1 MKKVISLILSVAM
14 LLSIVSVVDFS
25 AFADVKTGKCGD
37 NVTYSLDTETGVLT
51 ISGTGK
57 MTDYSAE
64 DCPFNSKTYKSVIIE
79 SGVTSIGNEAFYGCT
94 SLTSVTIPDS
104 VTSIGSYVFYKCTRL
119 TSVTIPDSVTSIGDY
134 EFYNCTSLTS
144 VTIGNSVTSIGDWA
158 FSGCY
163 FTSENFVNNSNV
175 ELDDSSKP
183 TIVDTDAGGFCI
195 KDNELVNMR
204 PTYAIGE
211 VTTQNSVI
219 SIGYNAFEYCTSL
232 TSVTIPDS
240 VTSIGNS
247 TFYNCTSLKSIEVSE
262 NNKNYVS
269 VDGILFN
276 KDKSELITYPAGK
289 TDSEYVI
296 PNSVT
301 SIDSSAF
308 ENCTSL
314 TSVTIPDSVTSIG
327 GSAFFNCTS
336 LASVTIGNSVTSID
350 SSEFKNC
357 TSLTSV
363 TIPNSVTSIG
373 DSAFYNCTS
382 LTSVT
387 IPNTVTSIGDSAFYN
402 CTSLT
407 GVTIP
412 NSVTS
417 IDSSAFEYCTS
428 LSSVTI
434 PNSVTSIASYAF
446 YKTAYYND
454 ESNWDNGVLYIS
466 DCLIDTNYNFDSI
479 TDYIIKDG
487 TRIIANC
494 AFEDCTSLTSV
505 TIPNSVTSIG
515 SNAFYNTAYFKDKLN
530 WENGVLYLSNY
541 LIKATP
547 TNNDYTIKKGTILI
561 SDSAFRGCTSL
572 TSIIISDGVTSIGEY
587 AFSGC
592 TSLTSVTI
600 PDSVTSIGDCAFDE
614 CKNLTDIYY
623 SGTKKEWKAM
633 KAMKAMSYSN
643 YILSCAVIHCSD
655 GFLCNNKT
663 VIVDKVKYILKDENN
678 ACVDGYVGNSTSVSI
693 PDKITVYGFDTPVT
707 DIKAWTLDNLTDVYF
722 TGTKAQWIELTGG
735 NCYFNY
741 IVHCSD
747 GAIFRDITV
756 TIDNVEYELRDDN
769 TAVIIGYVGK
779 LTAIDIPE
787 TISYK
792 NEKLK
797 TVSVDFGVFNNCSS
811 LTDVYYTGTKEQW
824 NKINFNE
831 NNEYLT
837 SSVIHCSDGVIFNNK
852 SVIVDD
858 VKYII
863 LDENNAY
870 VDCYTG
876 NSSSIKISDKITL
889 YDIEIPVTSI
899 GEEAFYGC
907 KSSTTITIPKSIT
920 YISDDA
926 FENCGFIN
934 VKYEGTTKE
943 FLKIRNIENNKAL
956 IIGRHYDVFNFNSF
970 DVPCKQS
977 KHLDVSNYLYSFI
990 PDLISKRSKEN
1001 NEDVLIKNGD
1011 IYVDGVN
1018 VGKLDIYYSYFSN
1031 CYCDDPY
1038 GESCYESDYERLH
1051 RASIYIQEEY
1061 TDDDGAISYID
1072 ICHNEFKIN
1081 FSNDSD
1087 YNESDKQYVNDFV
1100 KKLTLAKP
1108 QYYEMDYEEYTNEL
1122 FNGND
1127 IFNYIDKCASKYY
1140 NSLIDDPTIKVTVGS
1155 GAGCIEGGINPGY
1168 CEGGA
1173 NLAVFKNN
1181 VFYGEYYLK
1190 NEYDENGCK
1199 IWSEGFIPVLIIPDS
1214 IANDEIESYILQKV
1228 KKDYEGRQNFKF
1240 NAISK
1245 GAVENGLPVEDGYTL
1260 KTNYADV
1267 DSIIIARRSNT
1278 QKPSTPAEKPTA
1290 PTTPTQ
1296 PPQPSQPSTTP
1307 NTPTPTQPTALVQP
1321 TPAPTQPTAPAQAV
1335 KKPKS
1340 TSIKK
1345 AKGSKKAVALE
1356 WKKVSG
1362 VNGYQIQVAT
1372 DKKFK
1377 KNKKTVN
1384 IKKQKTTKTTVKK
1397 LKAKKK
1403 YYVRIRTYKIV
1414 NGKKVYSSW
1423 SKVKSVK
1430 TK

>member
-1 MKKVISLILSVAM
+1 MKKVISLFLSLAM

-25 AFADVKTGKCGD
+25 AYADVQRGSCGD

-51 ISGTGK
+51 ISGTGD
-57 MTDYSAE
+57 MYYG
-64 DCPFNSKTYKSVIIE
+64 PFYENTNIKSVIIE
-79 SGVTSIGNEAFYGCT
+79 SGVTSIGDEAFSGCRSLT
-94 SLTSVTIPDS
+94 NVTIPDSVTSIGDSAFYNCASLTSVTIPDS
-104 VTSIGSYVFYKCTRL
+104 VTSIGDDAFY
-119 TSVTIPDSVTSIGDY
+119 
-134 EFYNCTSLTS
+134 
-144 VTIGNSVTSIGDWA
+144 
-158 FSGCY
+158 GCY

-211 VTTQNSVI
+211 ITIPDSVTSI
-219 SIGYNAFEYCTSL
+219 SDYAFNDCTSL

-240 VTSIGNS
+240 VTSIDDW
-247 TFYNCTSLKSIEVSE
+247 TFSSCTSLTSIEVSG
-262 NNKNYVS
+262 NNKNYS
-269 VDGILFN
+269 SADGVLFN

-301 SIDSSAF
+301 RIGRYAFSGCKSLTSITIPDSVTSIGSSAFFDCVSLKSIEVSGNNKNYSSADGVLFNKDKTELITYPAGKTDSEYVIPNSVTSIGYSAF

-314 TSVTIPDSVTSIG
+314 TSVTIPDSVTSIDY
-327 GSAFFNCTS
+327 SAFENCTS
-336 LASVTIGNSVTSID
+336 LTSVTIPNDVTSIGYGV
-350 SSEFKNC
+350 FQGC

-363 TIPNSVTSIG
+363 TIPNSVTSI
-373 DSAFYNCTS
+373 DYSAFYN
-382 LTSVT
+382 
-387 IPNTVTSIGDSAFYN
+387 
-402 CTSLT
+402 
-407 GVTIP
+407 
-412 NSVTS
+412 
-417 IDSSAFEYCTS
+417 
-428 LSSVTI
+428 
-434 PNSVTSIASYAF
+434 
-446 YKTAYYND
+446 TAYYND
-454 ESNWDNGVLYIS
+454 KSNWDKGVLYIS
-466 DCLIDTNYNFDSI
+466 DCLIDTNYNFDST

-487 TRIIANC
+487 TRIIADYALSHCDN
-494 AFEDCTSLTSV
+494 LTSV
-505 TIPNSVTSIG
+505 IIPNSVTSIG
-515 SNAFYNTAYFKDKLN
+515 DSAFSDCTSLKSVTIGNSVTSIGSSAFYNTAYYNDKSN
-530 WENGVLYLSNY
+530 WDKGVLYLSNC
-541 LIKATP
+541 LID
-547 TNNDYTIKKGTILI
+547 TNDDFDSTTDYTIKDGTRFIADSVFSNCDNLI
-561 SDSAFRGCTSL
+561 
-572 TSIIISDGVTSIGEY
+572 
-587 AFSGC
+587 
-592 TSLTSVTI
+592 SVTI
-600 PDSVTSIGDCAFDE
+600 PNSVKSLGDNAFGSV
-614 CKNLTDIYY
+614 KKVIYNGTD
-623 SGTKKEWKAM
+623 
-633 KAMKAMSYSN
+633 
-643 YILSCAVIHCSD
+643 
-655 GFLCNNKT
+655 
-663 VIVDKVKYILKDENN
+663 
-678 ACVDGYVGNSTSVSI
+678 
-693 PDKITVYGFDTPVT
+693 
-707 DIKAWTLDNLTDVYF
+707 
-722 TGTKAQWIELTGG
+722 
-735 NCYFNY
+735 
-741 IVHCSD
+741 
-747 GAIFRDITV
+747 
-756 TIDNVEYELRDDN
+756 
-769 TAVIIGYVGK
+769 
-779 LTAIDIPE
+779 
-787 TISYK
+787 
-792 NEKLK
+792 
-797 TVSVDFGVFNNCSS
+797 
-811 LTDVYYTGTKEQW
+811 
-824 NKINFNE
+824 
-831 NNEYLT
+831 
-837 SSVIHCSDGVIFNNK
+837 
-852 SVIVDD
+852 
-858 VKYII
+858 
-863 LDENNAY
+863 
-870 VDCYTG
+870 
-876 NSSSIKISDKITL
+876 
-889 YDIEIPVTSI
+889 
-899 GEEAFYGC
+899 
-907 KSSTTITIPKSIT
+907 
-920 YISDDA
+920 
-926 FENCGFIN
+926 
-934 VKYEGTTKE
+934 KE
-943 FLKIRNIENNKAL
+943 FFEIENIENNKAL
-956 IIGRHYDVFNFNSF
+956 IIGRHYDVFSFNSF

-977 KHLDVSNYLYSFI
+977 EHLDVSNYLYSFI
-990 PDLISKRSKEN
+990 PDLISKRSKEY

-1051 RASIYIQEEY
+1051 SASIYIQEEY
-1061 TDDDGAISYID
+1061 TDDDGAISYRD
-1072 ICHNEFKIN
+1072 ICHYEFKIN

-1214 IANDEIESYILQKV
+1214 IADDEIESYILQKV

-1245 GAVENGLPVEDGYTL
+1245 GAVENGLQVEDGYTL

-1278 QKPSTPAEKPTA
+1278 QKPSTPAENPTA

-1296 PPQPSQPSTTP
+1296 PTQPSQPSTTP
-1307 NTPTPTQPTALVQP
+1307 NTPTPTQPTAPVQP

-1362 VNGYQIQVAT
+1362 VNGYEIQVAT

-1377 KNKKTVN
+1377 KNKKTVT

-1403 YYVRIRTYKIV
+1403 YYVRVRTYKIV

>member
-1 MKKVISLILSVAM
+1 MKKVISLFLSLAM

-25 AFADVKTGKCGD
+25 AYADVQTGSCGE

-51 ISGTGK
+51 ISGTGD
-57 MTDYSAE
+57 MYSYG
-64 DCPFNSKTYKSVIIE
+64 PFYENTNIKSVIIE
-79 SGVTSIGNEAFYGCT
+79 NGVTSIGDGVFQGCT
-94 SLTSVTIPDS
+94 SLRSVTIP
-104 VTSIGSYVFYKCTRL
+104 Y
-119 TSVTIPDSVTSIGDY
+119 SVTSIGDDA
-134 EFYNCTSLTS
+134 FY
-144 VTIGNSVTSIGDWA
+144 
-158 FSGCY
+158 GCY

-211 VTTQNSVI
+211 I
-219 SIGYNAFEYCTSL
+219 
-232 TSVTIPDS
+232 TIPDS
-240 VTSIGNS
+240 VTSISDYAFNDCKSLTNVTIPDSVTNIGDS
-247 TFYNCTSLKSIEVSE
+247 AFENCTSLTSIEVSG
-262 NNKNYVS
+262 NNKNYS
-269 VDGILFN
+269 SADGVLFN

-301 SIDSSAF
+301 SIGRYAFSGCRSLTSITIPDSVTSIGDYAFCSCENLTSITIPGSVTSIGNYAFERCESLTSVIIPDSVTSIGSSAFFDCVSLKSIEVSGNNKNYFSLDGVLFNKDKTELITYPAGKTDSEYVIPNSVTSIGYSAF

-314 TSVTIPDSVTSIG
+314 TSVTIPNDVTSIG
-327 GSAFFNCTS
+327 YGVFQ
-336 LASVTIGNSVTSID
+336 G
-350 SSEFKNC
+350 C

-363 TIPNSVTSIG
+363 TIPNSVTSI
-373 DSAFYNCTS
+373 DSSAFSSCTS
-382 LTSVT
+382 LIGIT
-387 IPNTVTSIGDSAFYN
+387 IPNSVTSIGDSAFYN
-402 CTSLT
+402 
-407 GVTIP
+407 
-412 NSVTS
+412 
-417 IDSSAFEYCTS
+417 
-428 LSSVTI
+428 
-434 PNSVTSIASYAF
+434 
-446 YKTAYYND
+446 TAYYND

-466 DCLIDTNYNFDSI
+466 DCLIDTNYNFDST

-487 TRIIANC
+487 TRIIADYALSHCDN
-494 AFEDCTSLTSV
+494 LTSV

-515 SNAFYNTAYFKDKLN
+515 DSAFSDCTSLKSVTIGNSVTSIGSSAFYNTAYYNDKSN
-530 WENGVLYLSNY
+530 WNNGVLY
-541 LIKATP
+541 
-547 TNNDYTIKKGTILI
+547 I
-561 SDSAFRGCTSL
+561 SDCLIGINGDFDST
-572 TSIIISDGVTSIGEY
+572 TDYIIKDGTRFIADSV
-587 AFSGC
+587 FSNC
-592 TSLTSVTI
+592 DNLISVTI
-600 PDSVTSIGDCAFDE
+600 PNSVKSLGDNAFGSV
-614 CKNLTDIYY
+614 KKVIYNGTD
-623 SGTKKEWKAM
+623 
-633 KAMKAMSYSN
+633 
-643 YILSCAVIHCSD
+643 
-655 GFLCNNKT
+655 
-663 VIVDKVKYILKDENN
+663 
-678 ACVDGYVGNSTSVSI
+678 
-693 PDKITVYGFDTPVT
+693 
-707 DIKAWTLDNLTDVYF
+707 
-722 TGTKAQWIELTGG
+722 
-735 NCYFNY
+735 
-741 IVHCSD
+741 
-747 GAIFRDITV
+747 
-756 TIDNVEYELRDDN
+756 
-769 TAVIIGYVGK
+769 
-779 LTAIDIPE
+779 
-787 TISYK
+787 
-792 NEKLK
+792 
-797 TVSVDFGVFNNCSS
+797 
-811 LTDVYYTGTKEQW
+811 
-824 NKINFNE
+824 
-831 NNEYLT
+831 
-837 SSVIHCSDGVIFNNK
+837 
-852 SVIVDD
+852 
-858 VKYII
+858 
-863 LDENNAY
+863 
-870 VDCYTG
+870 
-876 NSSSIKISDKITL
+876 
-889 YDIEIPVTSI
+889 
-899 GEEAFYGC
+899 
-907 KSSTTITIPKSIT
+907 
-920 YISDDA
+920 
-926 FENCGFIN
+926 
-934 VKYEGTTKE
+934 KE
-943 FLKIRNIENNKAL
+943 FFEIENIENNKAL

-977 KHLDVSNYLYSFI
+977 EHLDVSNYLYSFI
-990 PDLISKRSKEN
+990 PDLISKRSKEY

-1051 RASIYIQEEY
+1051 SASIYIQEKY
-1061 TDDDGAISYID
+1061 TDDDGAISYRD
-1072 ICHNEFKIN
+1072 ICHYEFKIN

-1199 IWSEGFIPVLIIPDS
+1199 IWSEGFIPVLIIPDG
-1214 IANDEIESYILQKV
+1214 IADDEIESYILQKV

-1278 QKPSTPAEKPTA
+1278 QKPSTPAENPTA

-1296 PPQPSQPSTTP
+1296 PTQPSQPSTTP
-1307 NTPTPTQPTALVQP
+1307 NIPTPTQPTAPVQP

-1362 VNGYQIQVAT
+1362 VKGYQVQVAT

-1377 KNKKTVN
+1377 KNKKTVT

-1403 YYVRIRTYKIV
+1403 YYVRVRTYKIV

>member
-1 MKKVISLILSVAM
+1 MKKVISLFLSLAM

-25 AFADVKTGKCGD
+25 AYADVQTGSCGD

-51 ISGTGK
+51 ISGTGD
-57 MTDYSAE
+57 MYSYG
-64 DCPFNSKTYKSVIIE
+64 PFYENTNIKSVIIE
-79 SGVTSIGNEAFYGCT
+79 NCVTSIGDGVFQGCT
-94 SLTSVTIPDS
+94 SL
-104 VTSIGSYVFYKCTRL
+104 R
-119 TSVTIPDSVTSIGDY
+119 SVTIPDSVTSIGDDA
-134 EFYNCTSLTS
+134 FY
-144 VTIGNSVTSIGDWA
+144 
-158 FSGCY
+158 GCY

-211 VTTQNSVI
+211 ITIPDSVTSI
-219 SIGYNAFEYCTSL
+219 SDYAFNDCTSL

-240 VTSIGNS
+240 VTSIDDW
-247 TFYNCTSLKSIEVSE
+247 TFSSCTSLTSIEVSG
-262 NNKNYVS
+262 NNKNYS
-269 VDGILFN
+269 SADGVLFN

-301 SIDSSAF
+301 SIGRYAFSGCKSLTSITIPDSVTSIGDYAFCSCENLTSITIPGSVTSIGNYAFERCESLTSVIIPDSVTSIGSSAFFDCVSLKSIEVSGNNKNYSSLDGVLFNKDKTELITYPAGKTDSEYVIPNSVTSIGYSAF

-327 GSAFFNCTS
+327 YGVFQ
-336 LASVTIGNSVTSID
+336 G
-350 SSEFKNC
+350 C

-363 TIPNSVTSIG
+363 TIPNSVTSI
-373 DSAFYNCTS
+373 DSSAFSSCTS
-382 LTSVT
+382 LIGIT
-387 IPNTVTSIGDSAFYN
+387 IPNSVTSIGDSAFYN
-402 CTSLT
+402 
-407 GVTIP
+407 
-412 NSVTS
+412 
-417 IDSSAFEYCTS
+417 
-428 LSSVTI
+428 
-434 PNSVTSIASYAF
+434 
-446 YKTAYYND
+446 TAYYND

-466 DCLIDTNYNFDSI
+466 DCLIDTNYNFDST

-487 TRIIANC
+487 TRIIADYALSHCDN
-494 AFEDCTSLTSV
+494 LTSV

-515 SNAFYNTAYFKDKLN
+515 DSAFSDCTSLKSVTIGNSVTSIGSSAFYNTAYYNDKSN
-530 WENGVLYLSNY
+530 WNNGVLY
-541 LIKATP
+541 
-547 TNNDYTIKKGTILI
+547 I
-561 SDSAFRGCTSL
+561 SDCLIGINGDFDST
-572 TSIIISDGVTSIGEY
+572 TDYIIKDGTRFIADSV
-587 AFSGC
+587 FSNC
-592 TSLTSVTI
+592 DNLINVTI
-600 PDSVTSIGDCAFDE
+600 PNSVKSLGDNAFGSV
-614 CKNLTDIYY
+614 KKVIYNGTD
-623 SGTKKEWKAM
+623 
-633 KAMKAMSYSN
+633 
-643 YILSCAVIHCSD
+643 
-655 GFLCNNKT
+655 
-663 VIVDKVKYILKDENN
+663 
-678 ACVDGYVGNSTSVSI
+678 
-693 PDKITVYGFDTPVT
+693 
-707 DIKAWTLDNLTDVYF
+707 
-722 TGTKAQWIELTGG
+722 
-735 NCYFNY
+735 
-741 IVHCSD
+741 
-747 GAIFRDITV
+747 
-756 TIDNVEYELRDDN
+756 
-769 TAVIIGYVGK
+769 
-779 LTAIDIPE
+779 
-787 TISYK
+787 
-792 NEKLK
+792 
-797 TVSVDFGVFNNCSS
+797 
-811 LTDVYYTGTKEQW
+811 
-824 NKINFNE
+824 
-831 NNEYLT
+831 
-837 SSVIHCSDGVIFNNK
+837 
-852 SVIVDD
+852 
-858 VKYII
+858 
-863 LDENNAY
+863 
-870 VDCYTG
+870 
-876 NSSSIKISDKITL
+876 
-889 YDIEIPVTSI
+889 
-899 GEEAFYGC
+899 
-907 KSSTTITIPKSIT
+907 
-920 YISDDA
+920 
-926 FENCGFIN
+926 
-934 VKYEGTTKE
+934 KE
-943 FLKIRNIENNKAL
+943 FFEIENIENNKAL

-977 KHLDVSNYLYSFI
+977 EHLDVSNYLYSFI
-990 PDLISKRSKEN
+990 PDLISKRSKEY

-1051 RASIYIQEEY
+1051 SASIYIQEKY
-1061 TDDDGAISYID
+1061 TDDDGAISYRD
-1072 ICHNEFKIN
+1072 ICHYEFKIN

-1199 IWSEGFIPVLIIPDS
+1199 IWSEGFIPVLIIPDG
-1214 IANDEIESYILQKV
+1214 IADDEIESYILQKV

-1278 QKPSTPAEKPTA
+1278 QKPSTPAENPTA

-1296 PPQPSQPSTTP
+1296 PTQPSQPSTTP
-1307 NTPTPTQPTALVQP
+1307 NIPTPTQPTAPVQP

-1362 VNGYQIQVAT
+1362 VKGYQIQVAT

-1377 KNKKTVN
+1377 KNKKTVT

-1397 LKAKKK
+1397 LKSKKK
-1403 YYVRIRTYKIV
+1403 YYVRVRTYKIV

-1423 SKVKSVK
+1423 SKVKTVK